1 MPQGS
6 TKENI
11 VQQLSKELSTAH
23 ILKKIFQ
30 DCVFF
35 FKKKEKGKVFLKTK
49 LEDEIY
55 SLVNIFIKRE
65 Q

>member
-30 DCVFF
+30 DCVFIF
-35 FKKKEKGKVFLKTK
+35 LKKEKGKVFLKTK